1 MIISFDSGIKTKGKC
16 NIIFTE
22 ENICNGFIV
31 HAENKTI
38 YANYKVKSRID
49 ENLILGFTV
58 IDPNGEEIN
67 IPSNRYTV
75 SLIISYIIAKESNKT
90 EDELKTVIDY
100 ITKDKA
106 VIDYITKDKEGEDYE

>member
-1 MIISFDSGIKTKGKC
+1 MIISFESGIKTKGKC
-16 NIIFTE
+16 IIIFIE
-22 ENICNGFIV
+22 ENICKGFSV
-31 HAENKTI
+31 CAENKVI
-38 YANYKVKSRID
+38 YAKYKVKSRID

-100 ITKDKA
+100 ITKDK
-106 VIDYITKDKEGEDYE
+106 EGEDYE